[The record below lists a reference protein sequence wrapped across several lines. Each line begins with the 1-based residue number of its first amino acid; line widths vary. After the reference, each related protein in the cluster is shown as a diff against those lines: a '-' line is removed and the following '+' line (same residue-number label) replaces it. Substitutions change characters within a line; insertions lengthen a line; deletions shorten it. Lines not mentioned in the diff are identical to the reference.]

1 MARTKVQSAGYLM
14 TLTINVF
21 LAFCLVV
28 LGYQVRLSRWVPVNN
43 TADYQIKS
51 LKLVRDSAGID
62 TPHQL
67 LEETHC
73 ELDLLA
79 ASQLTQQ
86 GSVVAPDFNPLQLQQ
101 RINAYS
107 SYLRPPPA
115 LG

>member
-1 MARTKVQSAGYLM
+1 M
-14 TLTINVF
+14 TLTINVC

-67 LEETHC
+67 LEETLC
-73 ELDLLA
+73 EVDLLA
-79 ASQLTQQ
+79 AIQPPPLV
-86 GSVVAPDFNPLQLQQ
+86 SVMAPDFNPLQLQQ
-101 RINAYS
+101 RTNAYS
-107 SYLRPPPA
+107 AYLRPPPT